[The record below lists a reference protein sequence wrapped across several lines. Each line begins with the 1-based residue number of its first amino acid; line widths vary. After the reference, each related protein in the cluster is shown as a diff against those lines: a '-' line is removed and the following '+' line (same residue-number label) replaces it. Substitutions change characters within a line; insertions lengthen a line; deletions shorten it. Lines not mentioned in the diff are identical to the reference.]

1 MGIDREP
8 AFSNHKGGVLHVY
21 GSDCFDKLFGG
32 IAKMSLPRYGTRDG
46 RRHNE
51 DERRMLIDNTARLIE
66 RFEAEQLEALE
77 SAARARSEQEA
88 REREVLE
95 RIREAERRAAT
106 ALVER
111 QLAAKQE
118 AARRASLQEVAKRE
132 IREKYG
138 VDPEL
143 AGWRG
148 LVMARLNELLR
159 APKG

>member
-1 MGIDREP
+1 
-8 AFSNHKGGVLHVY
+8 
-21 GSDCFDKLFGG
+21 
-32 IAKMSLPRYGTRDG
+32 
-46 RRHNE
+46 
-51 DERRMLIDNTARLIE
+51 MLIDNTARLIE
-66 RFEAEQLEALE
+66 RLEAEQLEALE
-77 SAARARSEQEA
+77 SATRARSEQA
-88 REREVLE
+88 TREREVLE

-118 AARRASLQEVAKRE
+118 QARRASLQEVAKHE

-143 AGWRG
+143 AGRRG